1 MRLCTARGNGDSRNV
16 LQSYP
21 GARVAL
27 LLASAL
33 ATVLLAAPRAHA
45 QDDARASAAARAL
58 FQEGVTCADA
68 EDWSCA
74 AERFTQAARLR
85 ASPVI
90 LSNQGVALMHLGRL
104 VEASEAFRT
113 VMRDATASAALHA
126 DAERYVA
133 EIEPRL
139 GRLTLALDGP
149 GDGVEVTVDGQD
161 HTSLV
166 GIPAPCDPGSHEVL
180 ARRDGEVVA
189 RATVEVTA
197 GATAS
202 TTLAIPP
209 RPVVATVAEPSE
221 AAAST
226 HTAPGDASTELTRAL
241 VPDPAPADDSHEV
254 YEEWWL
260 WTIVGVVVVGT
271 AVGVGVGVA
280 ASEPGTVLPMGSLG
294 VIDTRM

>member
-1 MRLCTARGNGDSRNV
+1 MLLPYR
-16 LQSYP
+16 
-21 GARVAL
+21 GARVAFL
-27 LLASAL
+27 LWPTL
-33 ATVLLAAPRAHA
+33 ATVLVLVLVGSAPRAHA

-68 EDWSCA
+68 EDWACA

-139 GRLTLALDGP
+139 GRLTLALEGP
-149 GDGVEVTVDGQD
+149 GEGVVVTVDGQD

-166 GIPAPCDPGSHEVL
+166 GLPAPCDPGSHEVL
-180 ARRDGEVVA
+180 ARRDGEVLA

-209 RPVVATVAEPSE
+209 RPVVATVPDPNETV
-221 AAAST
+221 AST
-226 HTAPGDASTELTRAL
+226 STAPDDTTADLGRAL
-241 VPDPAPADDSHEV
+241 APDPAPTDSHPEI

-280 ASEPGTVLPMGSLG
+280 TSNPGTTLPMGTLG

>member
-1 MRLCTARGNGDSRNV
+1 MLHAGT
-16 LQSYP
+16 
-21 GARVAL
+21 
-27 LLASAL
+27 
-33 ATVLLAAPRAHA
+33 APRARA

-68 EDWSCA
+68 EDWACA

-90 LSNQGVALMHLGRL
+90 LSNQGVALMHLGRF

-113 VMRDATASAALHA
+113 VIRDATASAALHA
-126 DAERYVA
+126 DAERYIA

-139 GRLTLALDGP
+139 GRLALSLEGP
-149 GDGVEVTVDGQD
+149 PDRVEVVVDGQD
-161 HTSLV
+161 HTALV
-166 GIPAPCDPGSHEVL
+166 GIPAPSDPGAHEVI
-180 ARRDGEVVA
+180 ARRDGEIVA

-202 TTLAIPP
+202 TTLSIPP
-209 RPVVATVAEPSE
+209 LPVVATVTGTSPSV
-221 AAAST
+221 AAASVT
-226 HTAPGDASTELTRAL
+226 PSSADSDLDRAL
-241 VPDPAPADDSHEV
+241 APYPGPSESHHEV

-280 ASEPGTVLPMGSLG
+280 TSNPGTVLPMGSLG